1 MSYTSTHTHQ
11 SSGGH
16 TYTSVI
22 NLLTLLSVNEMA
34 EKTTEVTLPLLYAET
49 EAEGKDNK

>member
-1 MSYTSTHTHQ
+1 MLHTSTQ
-11 SSGGH
+11 KLSGGP
-16 TYTSVI
+16 TYASVI
-22 NLLTLLSVNEMA
+22 NLLTLLAINEMA